1 MKDLQYYLGLLDER
15 EATCLVLLDEKIIYE
30 SQEDR
35 LKPLLAIISDR
46 DLQEKVKG
54 AVLVDRVIG
63 KSAYGL
69 ASTLGFSHIYTPLY
83 SAKARE
89 IEVEGSPQV
98 NFETEVPHICNNAG
112 DGWCPMENLVKD
124 AETVDETVELL
135 FEKIGIRPA

>member
-69 ASTLGFSHIYTPLY
+69 ASTLGFSHIYNFNRCAQESQKNPKL
-83 SAKARE
+83 AR
-89 IEVEGSPQV
+89 I
-98 NFETEVPHICNNAG
+98 FIRAIT
-112 DGWCPMENLVKD
+112 
-124 AETVDETVELL
+124 TVEC
-135 FEKIGIRPA
+135 RQRH